1 MTTMERVKF
10 YMAGGMGGL
19 SFDEQMEWRNNIED
33 RINQAAPHSPTYF
46 FQPPYY
52 YQPNG
57 SAHRTER
64 EAREFDLYRL
74 RHSDVVIVN
83 FNVPNSLGTA
93 QELAVA
99 YEHRIPVIGLNE
111 NKAELHPWLIECC
124 TRVCETRE
132 ELVKHIC
139 DFYLT

>member
-1 MTTMERVKF
+1 MDKVKF

-19 SFDEQMEWRNNIED
+19 TFGEQMEWRNAIEFS
-33 RINQAAPHSPTYF
+33 ILHQADGDIIPYF

-52 YQPNG
+52 YQPDGNK
-57 SAHRTER
+57 HRTER
-64 EAREFDLYRL
+64 EARDFDLYRL

-99 YEHRIPVIGLNE
+99 YEHRIPVVALNE
-111 NKAELHPWLIECC
+111 NKNEIHPWLVECC
-124 TRVCETRE
+124 TRICESRE
-132 ELVKHIC
+132 ELVDHIC
-139 DFYLT
+139 EFYLT

>member
-1 MTTMERVKF
+1 MDKVKF
-10 YMAGGMGGL
+10 YMAGGMAGL
-19 SFDEQMEWRNNIED
+19 SIEEQMEWRNDIKK
-33 RINQAAPHSPTYF
+33 RINNSLIHDPTYF

-52 YQPNG
+52 YQPDG
-57 SAHRTER
+57 DYHRSER
-64 EAREFDLYRL
+64 EGRDFDLNRL

-83 FNVPNSLGTA
+83 FNVPNSIGTA

-111 NKAELHPWLIECC
+111 DKNELHPWLYECC
-124 TRVCETRE
+124 TRICEARE
-132 ELVKHIC
+132 ELVKHIV

>member
-1 MTTMERVKF
+1 MERIKF

-19 SFDEQMEWRNNIED
+19 SFEEQMEWRNDIED
-33 RINQAAPHSPTYF
+33 SINQIAPFASTYF

-57 SAHRTER
+57 TAHKTER
-64 EAREFDLYRL
+64 EAREFDLNRL
-74 RHSDVVIVN
+74 RHSDIVIVN
-83 FNVPNSLGTA
+83 FNVPTSIGTA

-111 NKAELHPWLIECC
+111 DKVELHPWLVECC
-124 TRVCETRE
+124 TRVCETKG
-132 ELVKHIC
+132 ELVQHIA

>member
-1 MTTMERVKF
+1 MITMEKVKF

-19 SFDEQMEWRNNIED
+19 SVEEQMEWRNDIED
-33 RINQAAPHSPTYF
+33 KINRIAPCIPIYF

-57 SAHRTER
+57 SEHRTER

-83 FNVPNSLGTA
+83 FNIPNSLGTA

-111 NKAELHPWLIECC
+111 DKAELHPWLIECC
-124 TRVCETRE
+124 TRVCKTRE

>member
-1 MTTMERVKF
+1 MGEVKF

-19 SFDEQMEWRNNIED
+19 TIIQQMEWRNYIED
-33 RINQAAPHSPTYF
+33 RIKHDNRSDKPVYF

-57 SAHRTER
+57 EYHKSEK
-64 EAREFDLYRL
+64 EAREFDLNRL
-74 RHSDVVIVN
+74 RHSDIVIVN
-83 FNVPNSLGTA
+83 FNVPNSIGTA

-111 NKAELHPWLIECC
+111 DKNELHPWLYECC
-124 TRVCETRE
+124 TRICETRE
-132 ELVKHIC
+132 ELIEHIC
-139 DFYLT
+139 NFYLT

>member
-1 MTTMERVKF
+1 MIIMERIKF

-19 SFDEQMEWRNNIED
+19 SFEEQMKWRNDIED
-33 RINQAAPHSPTYF
+33 SINRVSPSTPTYF

-57 SAHRTER
+57 TAHKTER
-64 EAREFDLYRL
+64 EAREFDLNRL
-74 RHSDVVIVN
+74 RHSDIVIVN
-83 FNVPNSLGTA
+83 FNVPTSIGTA

-111 NKAELHPWLIECC
+111 DKVKLHPWLVECC
-124 TRVCETRE
+124 TRVCETKK
-132 ELVKHIC
+132 ELVQHIA

>member
-1 MTTMERVKF
+1 MGEVKF

-19 SFDEQMEWRNNIED
+19 TIIQQMEWRNYIED
-33 RINQAAPHSPTYF
+33 RIKHDNRYDKPVYF

-57 SAHRTER
+57 EYHKSEK
-64 EAREFDLYRL
+64 EAREFDLNRL
-74 RHSDVVIVN
+74 RHSDIVIVN
-83 FNVPNSLGTA
+83 FNVPNSIGTA

-111 NKAELHPWLIECC
+111 DKNELHPWLYECC
-124 TRVCETRE
+124 TRICETRE
-132 ELVKHIC
+132 ELIEHIC
-139 DFYLT
+139 NFYLT